1 MKQPIRFFSI
11 GLLVSSVLLFVY
23 YAYFEEEAKP
33 EVITEELS
41 IEDMIAEVE
50 AKGHKVL
57 TNDDYMALTLSPDD
71 KPDSKDSDKKE
82 NDKKDKDSDKD
93 DKNSSKKE
101 DEEDEEDLSIITYTF
116 ETEDGVVSEDIADL
130 LVKNKIID
138 DKWAFLSYLED
149 NDYMKYIQLGEFTVS
164 NDMSFKDIAEIITT
178 YPGK

>member
-50 AKGHKVL
+50 ATGNKVL
-57 TNDDYMALTLSPDD
+57 TNEDYMALTLSPDD
-71 KPDSKDSDKKE
+71 NADSKDS
-82 NDKKDKDSDKD
+82 DKKDKDSDKD
-93 DKNSSKKE
+93 DKKPSEKE
-101 DEEDEEDLSIITYTF
+101 EETDEEEDLSIISYTF
-116 ETEDGVVSEDIADL
+116 DTEDGVVSEDIADL